1 MQLYPL
7 TNTDFCRVLVN
18 NGPYAVPSEGDSEL
32 LARHARRQALWDAG
46 PSNMDQ
52 ADMDWWVAAFPKDW
66 DLYFEEYH
74 NGLWWLRTQEL
85 VGKLFTI
92 GGIILYSDKT
102 VVLRG
107 VQCYPVYSE
116 CICLKNGFVQN
127 CLHVMV
133 FACC

>member
-1 MQLYPL
+1 M
-7 TNTDFCRVLVN
+7 NVFRVLVN
-18 NGPYAVPSEGDSEL
+18 NGPYAVPSEGNEEV

-46 PSNMDQ
+46 PANMEQ
-52 ADMDWWVAAFPKDW
+52 SDMDWWVSAFPADW

-85 VGKLFTI
+85 VGKLYTI

-107 VQCYPVYSE
+107 MQCYPVYSK
-116 CICLKNGFVQN
+116 LKCMQHVFIGNN
-127 CLHVMV
+127 TKLHVL
-133 FACC
+133 ACNSM